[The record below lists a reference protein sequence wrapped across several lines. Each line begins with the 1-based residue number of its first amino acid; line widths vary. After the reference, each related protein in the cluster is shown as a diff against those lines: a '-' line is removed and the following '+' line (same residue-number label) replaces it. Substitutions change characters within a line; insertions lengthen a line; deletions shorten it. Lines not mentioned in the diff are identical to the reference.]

1 MVSLVD
7 EQRKLKEKPM
17 DLYYD
22 YQPLYIYATTVLF
35 WLLTLVWSKD
45 DLVNLLLKGIFVLLA
60 VAGTILSLNQ
70 LGFIIHV

>member
-1 MVSLVD
+1 MVSLAD
-7 EQRKLKEKPM
+7 EQRKRKEKHM

-22 YQPLYIYATTVLF
+22 YLPFYIYATTVLF

-45 DLVNLLLKGIFVLLA
+45 DLVNLLLKGTFILLA